1 MHDVAEA
8 HYRALVLPQA
18 VGQRFLLSEAEY
30 NFSTLAGWLRPVYGP
45 RVRGNFVELWRIW
58 LLTRGCR
65 HTFHFRASLCLRYHS
80 RRG

>member
-58 LLTRGCR
+58 LLPWGSSYLI
-65 HTFHFRASLCLRYHS
+65 AVGSCLRVTTT
-80 RRG
+80 